1 MDSAFFFYLSAVGY
15 FLSFVF
21 YLLHLISPHPSTPLP
36 HRGEGPGVRASGIV
50 ASQPWVLKQTTWGKV
65 ATGTTLVTVLIS
77 TVGMVLRVLEM
88 HRVSDFWMLPVTNT
102 YETLAF
108 FSWAIP
114 LVYLLFEWRYK
125 IRVVGAFATGLAFLF
140 IALASS
146 PLLSSEVRPLVPALQ
161 SYWLVLHVLFTLG
174 GEAFFAVAFGAG
186 LLFLWFQKRGGNL
199 QTLKML
205 DNLGYKA
212 IALGFPLFTLGGL
225 VFGAIWAQH
234 AWGRYWGWDPKETW
248 MLITWFFYAL
258 YLHVRVK
265 WGWRDAKTAWL
276 AVGGFAVAM
285 FTWWGVN
292 YLLAGL
298 HSYAG

>member
-15 FLSFVF
+15 FFAFVF
-21 YLLHLISPHPSTPLP
+21 YLLHLIGSPSEQKTGL
-36 HRGEGPGVRASGIV
+36 GIV
-50 ASQPWVLKQTTWGKV
+50 AAPQSWVLKQTTWGKL
-65 ATGTTLVTVLIS
+65 ATWTTLVTVLIS
-77 TVGMVLRVLEM
+77 TVGMVLRILEM

-186 LLFLWFQKRGGNL
+186 LLFIWLQRRGGNL
-199 QTLKML
+199 QTLKLL
-205 DNLGYKA
+205 DNLSYKA

-248 MLITWFFYAL
+248 MLITWLFYAL

>member
-15 FLSFVF
+15 FFAFVF
-21 YLLHLISPHPSTPLP
+21 YLLHLIGSPAEQKTGL
-36 HRGEGPGVRASGIV
+36 GIV
-50 ASQPWVLKQTTWGKV
+50 AAPQSWVLKQTTWGKL
-65 ATGTTLVTVLIS
+65 ATWTTLVTVLIS

-161 SYWLVLHVLFTLG
+161 SYWLVLHVSFTLG

-186 LLFLWFQKRGGNL
+186 VAVLMAAAARRESP
-199 QTLKML
+199 
-205 DNLGYKA
+205 DVE
-212 IALGFPLFTLGGL
+212 ALGQSGL
-225 VFGAIWAQH
+225 QSDRAGVPA
-234 AWGRYWGWDPKETW
+234 
-248 MLITWFFYAL
+248 
-258 YLHVRVK
+258 LHVGGISLR
-265 WGWRDAKTAWL
+265 GDLGPARLGALLGLGPQRDLDAHH
-276 AVGGFAVAM
+276 VALLRA
-285 FTWWGVN
+285 
-292 YLLAGL
+292 LLARAGEVGL
-298 HSYAG
+298 ARRQDRVACRWGLRCGDVHVVGCELSASGLA

>member
-15 FLSFVF
+15 FLGFVF
-21 YLLHLISPHPSTPLP
+21 YLLHLIGSPTDQKSGL
-36 HRGEGPGVRASGIV
+36 GIV
-50 ASQPWVLKQTTWGKV
+50 AAPQPWVLKQTTWGRI
-65 ATGTTLVTVLIS
+65 ATWTTLLTVLIS

-125 IRVVGAFATGLAFLF
+125 IRVVGVFATGLAFLF

-146 PLLSSEVRPLVPALQ
+146 PLLSSEIRPLVPALQ
-161 SYWLVLHVLFTLG
+161 SYWLVLHVSFTLG

-186 LLFLWFQKRGGNL
+186 LLFLWVQRRGGNL

>member
-1 MDSAFFFYLSAVGY
+1 MDSAFFFYVSAVGY
-15 FLSFVF
+15 FLGFVF
-21 YLLHLISPHPSTPLP
+21 YLLHLIGSPSDQKTDL
-36 HRGEGPGVRASGIV
+36 GIV
-50 ASQPWVLKQTTWGKV
+50 AASSPWVLKQTTWGKL
-65 ATGTTLVTVLIS
+65 ATGTTLVTVLIG
-77 TVGMVLRVLEM
+77 TVGMVLRTLELSRTSEFFLPM
-88 HRVSDFWMLPVTNT
+88 PVTNT

-114 LVYLLFEWRYK
+114 LAYLFFEWRYK
-125 IRVVGAFATGLAFLF
+125 LKAVGAFATGLAFIFL
-140 IALASS
+140 AVASS
-146 PLLSSEVRPLVPALQ
+146 PLLSQEVRPLVPALQ
-161 SYWLVLHVLFTLG
+161 SYWLVFHVLFTLL

-186 LLFLWFQKRGGNL
+186 ILFLWLQRRGGNL

-276 AVGGFAVAM
+276 AVGGFAAAM
-285 FTWWGVN
+285 FTWLGVN

>member
-21 YLLHLISPHPSTPLP
+21 YLLHLIGTPTDQKTGL
-36 HRGEGPGVRASGIV
+36 GIV
-50 ASQPWVLKQTTWGKV
+50 ATQPWVLKQTTWGKV
-65 ATGTTLVTVLIS
+65 ATWTTFITVLIS

-88 HRVSDFWMLPVTNT
+88 HRVSDFWILPVTNT

-186 LLFLWFQKRGGNL
+186 VLFLALQRSGGNL

>member
-1 MDSAFFFYLSAVGY
+1 MDSTFFFYLSAIGY
-15 FLSFVF
+15 FLAFVF
-21 YLLHLISPHPSTPLP
+21 YLLHLVGSPTDQKSGL
-36 HRGEGPGVRASGIV
+36 GIV
-50 ASQPWVLKQTTWGKV
+50 AASPQSWVLKQTTWGRL
-65 ATGTTLVTVLIS
+65 ATWTTMITVLMG
-77 TVGMVLRVLEM
+77 TVGFILRTVETY
-88 HRVSDFWMLPVTNT
+88 RVSEYWVLPVTNT

-108 FSWAIP
+108 FAWAIP

-125 IRVVGAFATGLAFLF
+125 TKVVGAFVTGLAFLF
-140 IALASS
+140 IAVASS

-174 GEAFFAVAFGAG
+174 GEAFFAVAFGAAV
-186 LLFLWFQKRGGNL
+186 LFLWLQWRGGNL
-199 QTLKML
+199 QTLKIL
-205 DNLGYKA
+205 DNIEYKTIA
-212 IALGFPLFTLGGL
+212 IGFPLFTLGGL
-225 VFGAIWAQH
+225 VFGAIWAQK

-248 MLITWFFYAL
+248 MLITWLFYAL

-276 AVGGFAVAM
+276 AVLGFAVAV
-285 FTWWGVN
+285 FTWLGVN

>member
-21 YLLHLISPHPSTPLP
+21 YLLHLIGTPTDQKTGL
-36 HRGEGPGVRASGIV
+36 GIV
-50 ASQPWVLKQTTWGKV
+50 ATQPWVLKQTTWGKV
-65 ATGTTLVTVLIS
+65 ATWTTFITVLIS

-88 HRVSDFWMLPVTNT
+88 HRVSDFWILPVTNT

-186 LLFLWFQKRGGNL
+186 VLFLALQRSGGNL

-276 AVGGFAVAM
+276 AVLGFAVAM

>member
-21 YLLHLISPHPSTPLP
+21 YLLHLIGTPTDQKTGL
-36 HRGEGPGVRASGIV
+36 GIV
-50 ASQPWVLKQTTWGKV
+50 AAQPWVLKQTTWGKV
-65 ATGTTLVTVLIS
+65 ATWTTFVTVLIS

-88 HRVSDFWMLPVTNT
+88 HRVSGFWILPVTNT

-186 LLFLWFQKRGGNL
+186 VLFLWLQRRGGNL
-199 QTLKML
+199 QMLKML

-225 VFGAIWAQH
+225 VFGAIWAQR

-276 AVGGFAVAM
+276 AVLGFAVAM

>member
-15 FLSFVF
+15 FFAFVF
-21 YLLHLISPHPSTPLP
+21 YLLHLIGSPSEQKTGL
-36 HRGEGPGVRASGIV
+36 GIV
-50 ASQPWVLKQTTWGKV
+50 AAPQSWVLKQTTWGKL
-65 ATGTTLVTVLIS
+65 ATWTTLVTVLIS

-125 IRVVGAFATGLAFLF
+125 IRVVGAFVTGLAFLF

-174 GEAFFAVAFGAG
+174 GEAFFTVAFGAAV
-186 LLFLWFQKRGGNL
+186 LFLWWQRRGGNL
-199 QTLKML
+199 QTLKLL
-205 DNLGYKA
+205 DNLSYKA

-248 MLITWFFYAL
+248 MLITWLFYAL

>member
-1 MDSAFFFYLSAVGY
+1 MDSAFFFYLGAVGY
-15 FLSFVF
+15 FFAFVF
-21 YLLHLISPHPSTPLP
+21 YLLHLIGNPSEQKTGL
-36 HRGEGPGVRASGIV
+36 GIV
-50 ASQPWVLKQTTWGKV
+50 AAPQSWVLKQTTWGKV
-65 ATGTTLVTVLIS
+65 ATWTTLVTVLIS

-114 LVYLLFEWRYK
+114 LVYLIFEWRYK
-125 IRVVGAFATGLAFLF
+125 IRVVGAFVTGLAFLF

-174 GEAFFAVAFGAG
+174 GEAFFAVAFGAAV
-186 LLFLWFQKRGGNL
+186 LFLWLQRRGGNL
-199 QTLKML
+199 QTLKLL
-205 DNLGYKA
+205 DNLSYKA

-248 MLITWFFYAL
+248 MLITWLFYAL
-258 YLHVRVK
+258 YLHVRVR

>member
-1 MDSAFFFYLSAVGY
+1 MDSALFFYLSAIGY
-15 FLSFVF
+15 FFAFVF
-21 YLLHLISPHPSTPLP
+21 YLLHLIGSPAEQKTGL
-36 HRGEGPGVRASGIV
+36 GIV
-50 ASQPWVLKQTTWGKV
+50 AAPQSWVLKQTTWGKL
-65 ATGTTLVTVLIS
+65 ATWTTLVTVLIS

-186 LLFLWFQKRGGNL
+186 VLFLWLQRRGGNL
-199 QTLKML
+199 QTLKLL

-248 MLITWFFYAL
+248 MLITWLFYAL

>member
-1 MDSAFFFYLSAVGY
+1 MDSTFFFYLSAVGY
-15 FLSFVF
+15 FFAFVF
-21 YLLHLISPHPSTPLP
+21 YLLHIIGEPKDQQ
-36 HRGEGPGVRASGIV
+36 RGLGIV
-50 ASQPWVLKQTTWGKV
+50 AAPQPWVLKRTTWGKL
-65 ATGTTLVTVLIS
+65 ATWTTFVTVILS
-77 TVGMVLRVLEM
+77 TVGMVLRTLELA
-88 HRVSDFWMLPVTNT
+88 RTSEFWTLPVTNT

-125 IRVVGAFATGLAFLF
+125 TKVVGVFATGLAFLF
-140 IALASS
+140 MALASS

-161 SYWLVLHVLFTLG
+161 SYWLTLHVLFTLG
-174 GEAFFAVAFGAG
+174 GEAFFAMAFGTG
-186 LLFLWFQKRGGNL
+186 VLFLWGQRHGWSL
-199 QTLKML
+199 PTLKML

-212 IALGFPLFTLGGL
+212 IALGFPIFTLGGL

-292 YLLAGL
+292 YLLSGL